1 MEVILL
7 EKVDNVGGIGDRVR
21 VKSGYARNYLI
32 PHGKATLATAAN
44 IAKFESRRAELEAKA
59 AGELAAAQ
67 ARAKK
72 LEGRCSRSGADGR
85 RRQAVRLRRYGRHRR
100 GNRQAR
106 HRRGAQRDPL
116 AGRPAAPHRR
126 AQIELHL
133 HTDVNVG
140 ITVVI
145 EADRSRLTPERS
157 RARAAQGSRWPKP
170 QEPPDRPPGDRAPA
184 VAAALGRSRAVL
196 ARWADAGPARLG
208 PDRRRRQRRR
218 ICTAPIIG

>member
-1 MEVILL
+1 MEIILL

-59 AGELAAAQ
+59 AAELAAAQ

-72 LEGRCSRSGADGR
+72 LEGLVLKIEMQAGTEGKLFGSVGTVDIAEEIGKRGISVERSEIRLPDGPL
-85 RRQAVRLRRYGRHRR
+85 RLIGEH
-100 GNRQAR
+100 
-106 HRRGAQRDPL
+106 
-116 AGRPAAPHRR
+116 
-126 AQIELHL
+126 QIELHL

-145 EADRSRLTPERS
+145 EAAE
-157 RARAAQGSRWPKP
+157 AAN
-170 QEPPDRPPGDRAPA
+170 A
-184 VAAALGRSRAVL
+184 
-196 ARWADAGPARLG
+196 
-208 PDRRRRQRRR
+208 
-218 ICTAPIIG
+218 

>member
-1 MEVILL
+1 MEIILL

-72 LEGRCSRSGADGR
+72 LEGLVLKIEMQAGAEGKLFGSVGTVDIAEEIGKRGISIERSEIRLPDGPL
-85 RRQAVRLRRYGRHRR
+85 RLIGEH
-100 GNRQAR
+100 
-106 HRRGAQRDPL
+106 
-116 AGRPAAPHRR
+116 
-126 AQIELHL
+126 QIELHL

-145 EADRSRLTPERS
+145 EAAE
-157 RARAAQGSRWPKP
+157 
-170 QEPPDRPPGDRAPA
+170 
-184 VAAALGRSRAVL
+184 
-196 ARWADAGPARLG
+196 ADNA
-208 PDRRRRQRRR
+208 
-218 ICTAPIIG
+218 